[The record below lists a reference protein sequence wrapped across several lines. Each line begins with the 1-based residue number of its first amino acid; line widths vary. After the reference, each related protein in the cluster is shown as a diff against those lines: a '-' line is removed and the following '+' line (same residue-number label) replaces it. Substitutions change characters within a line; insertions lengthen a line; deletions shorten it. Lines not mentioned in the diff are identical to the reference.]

1 MTIQQLLSPFRR
13 AIDEYGMIEKGDK
26 IAIGLSGGKDS
37 LLLVYLFSAL
47 KKFYPKKFDV
57 IAITI
62 DMGFKDT
69 DQSKIDGL
77 RVECEKSEIPFI
89 LEKTEIGEILFDI
102 RKESNPCS
110 LCSKLR
116 RGALNTIALANGCNK
131 LALGHHADDLNE
143 TFLLSMFYE
152 GRLSTFQPITYLS
165 RTAITVIR
173 PMIFIEEKNIIAF
186 MKDKPILKNVCPADK
201 HTQRQYVKDLL
212 RSIQEEIPFVKER
225 IHGALTHTERNNL
238 PPEMKHIKR
247 GKGQKVKPQTDDAQ
261 NENGQSSD
269 GQGNNQTNE
278 TEND

>member
-1 MTIQQLLSPFRR
+1 MTLQQLLSPFRR
-13 AIDEYGMIEKGDK
+13 AIDEYGMIEEGDK

-69 DQSKIDGL
+69 DQSKIEGL
-77 RVECEKSEIPFI
+77 RTECEKSGVEFI
-89 LEKTEIGEILFDI
+89 VERTQIGEILFDI

-116 RGALNTIALANGCNK
+116 RGALNTIALKNGCNK
-131 LALGHHADDLNE
+131 LALGHHADDLSE
-143 TFLLSMFYE
+143 TFLLSLFYE

-165 RTAITVIR
+165 RTEITVIR
-173 PMIFIEEKNIIAF
+173 PMIFIEEKNIVAY

-201 HTQRQYVKDLL
+201 HTKRQYVKELL
-212 RSIQEEIPFVKER
+212 RYVQEEIPFVKER
-225 IHGALTHTERNNL
+225 VHGAITHPERNNL
-238 PPEMKHIKR
+238 PPEMKHIRRNKQKR
-247 GKGQKVKPQTDDAQ
+247 P
-261 NENGQSSD
+261 SD
-269 GQGNNQTNE
+269 E
-278 TEND
+278 

>member
-13 AIDEYGMIEKGDK
+13 AIDEYGMIEEGDK

-212 RSIQEEIPFVKER
+212 RSVQEKIPFVKER
-225 IHGALTHTERNNL
+225 IHGALTHPERNNL

-261 NENGQSSD
+261 TENGQSSD
-269 GQGNNQTNE
+269 GQGNNQTHK

>member
-13 AIDEYGMIEKGDK
+13 AIDEYGMIEEGDK

-77 RVECEKSEIPFI
+77 RVECKKSEIPFI
-89 LEKTEIGEILFDI
+89 VEKTEIGEILFDI

-225 IHGALTHTERNNL
+225 IHGALTHPERNNL

-261 NENGQSSD
+261 NENGQSTD
-269 GQGNNQTNE
+269 GQGNNQPHK